1 VSFSSKTRLALTLAA
16 LAALAACGRYGDL
29 QPPGAAVATPAPENR
44 HSLDFHRTDNKI
56 TPPKQ
61 DFVLDPLLK

>member
-16 LAALAACGRYGDL
+16 LVALAGCGRRGDL
-29 QPPGAAVATPAPENR
+29 EPPSAAVASPTPENR

-56 TPPKQ
+56 TPPKK
-61 DFVLDPLLK
+61 DFALDPLLK